1 MDERYERYTENDWI
15 FEGYDTDQVLQDVL
29 EPGRYK
35 FKVLDVKPVTS
46 KSGRKCA
53 RVVLELSTNAGTV
66 RRFDTICLERRYD
79 WRWRQ
84 FLFAI
89 GIRRKGEF
97 KLTREEIIGREGWA
111 DIVQKERSIAGGVK
125 VVDSIRAYYP
135 TDGVVKMANVPPENN
150 EVSEVSEVKEV
161 TKVEKVSEVKEI
173 SETEEIEEAKGTT
186 ETTETT
192 EETEETEKVEETE
205 GIEGEIED
213 LSDEI

>member
-1 MDERYERYTENDWI
+1 MERYTENDWV

-66 RRFDTICLERRYD
+66 RRFDTICLERKYD

-89 GIRRKGEF
+89 GIRKKGEF

-125 VVDSIRAYYP
+125 VVDTIRAYYP
-135 TDGVVKMANVPPENN
+135 TDGVVKMANVPPETNN
-150 EVSEVSEVKEV
+150 EVSQVTEVEKVEE
-161 TKVEKVSEVKEI
+161 VEKVSEMKEV
-173 SETEEIEEAKGTT
+173 ETKSA
-186 ETTETT
+186 ETT
-192 EETEETEKVEETE
+192 EEFKEIEGTEEIVE
-205 GIEGEIED
+205 EIED